1 MPPSSFLAVITF
13 QKFFVLLCFCLLLL
27 LSLPFLML
35 ADSFPWVCCLSVF
48 LRMSSAC
55 LAPIEY
61 SGNQGEMLEIF
72 HTSFLL
78 LFHTRFGS
86 IQSDGSNA
94 SSAELPL
101 ADVNWFDPSVRTIEN
116 TQSAS
121 PLCLP
126 NNYDWNALAGRTTK
140 TGDQRSS
147 LRVVEEGLEQ
157 LRRVKGKLQS
167 ATILILRMLSNSQ
180 ISLTKMQFI
189 QRSC

>member
-1 MPPSSFLAVITF
+1 
-13 QKFFVLLCFCLLLL
+13 
-27 LSLPFLML
+27 
-35 ADSFPWVCCLSVF
+35 
-48 LRMSSAC
+48 
-55 LAPIEY
+55 
-61 SGNQGEMLEIF
+61 MLEIF

-94 SSAELPL
+94 SSAELLL

-126 NNYDWNALAGRTTK
+126 NNYHWNALAGRTTK
-140 TGDQRSS
+140 TSDQRSS

-157 LRRVKGKLQS
+157 LRRVKGKLWS
-167 ATILILRMLSNSQ
+167 ATILILRSYLILADQNVVHTKKLLTQNGKIFISWPKMKTMRNLSSGLIWIKLELLQLIRPNNKENLQ
-180 ISLTKMQFI
+180 VIIAKCILHLNQSL
-189 QRSC
+189 C